1 MTNSIGSHGGRLPV
15 AAVEGHVT
23 GSQLG
28 SSCFASLLVQ
38 LRHHR
43 KGPDEVSTHSDCA
56 KLNDEALNRNKKRG
70 WRSRE
75 DREFKNFRSNS
86 CVKYRNHQNV

>member
-23 GSQLG
+23 GSQLP
-28 SSCFASLLVQ
+28 SSCFSSLLVQ

-56 KLNDEALNRNKKRG
+56 KLNDEALNQNKKKKEDGGQERTKS
-70 WRSRE
+70 SRI
-75 DREFKNFRSNS
+75 SGQT
-86 CVKYRNHQNV
+86 VV